1 MASPVADF
9 VVSLGTDGRV
19 VSQGTLSKVLAK
31 DDKLSKELAEEQAE
45 MAKAENEV
53 DGDEPDE
60 EAAPKKTDGKLIV
73 EEEIAEG
80 HISWASCKF
89 FLNSRQR

>member
-1 MASPVADF
+1 
-9 VVSLGTDGRV
+9 
-19 VSQGTLSKVLAK
+19 
-31 DDKLSKELAEEQAE
+31 

-53 DGDEPDE
+53 DGVEPDE

-80 HISWASCKF
+80 HISWASCEF
-89 FLNSRQR
+89 FRSSRQR

>member
-53 DGDEPDE
+53 DGVEPDE

-80 HISWASCKF
+80 HISWASCEF
-89 FLNSRQR
+89 FHGTRR

>member
-53 DGDEPDE
+53 DGVEPDE

-80 HISWASCKF
+80 HVSWASREC
-89 FLNSRQR
+89 L